1 MKTGLTLAWLGLMS
15 LTLAAWWLGH
25 SASGSW
31 LGLAVLALTV
41 LKGQWVIDRF
51 MELRH
56 APVLFRALVSGW
68 LAVVVSA
75 MAALGL

>member
-1 MKTGLTLAWLGLMS
+1 MKNGLTLAWLGLMG

-25 SASGSW
+25 SALGSW

-41 LKGQWVIDRF
+41 LKGQWLIDQF

-68 LAVVVSA
+68 LAVVVGA
-75 MAALGL
+75 TAALGL